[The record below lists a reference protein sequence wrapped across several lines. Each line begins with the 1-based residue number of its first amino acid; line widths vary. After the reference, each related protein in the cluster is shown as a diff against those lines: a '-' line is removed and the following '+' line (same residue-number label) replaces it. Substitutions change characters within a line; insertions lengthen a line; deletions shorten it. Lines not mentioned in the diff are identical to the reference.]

1 MLFHVTATHTEENCP
16 GHNLDK
22 MPDLVAASERSEEVA
37 KQFGVKVH
45 SLLNAAP
52 EHVMY
57 AVLETDNIGSI
68 APFMTQ
74 AMPIRSSFKVTPR
87 SSFKVTPVQ
96 TMEDTLTMAR
106 KMMAQ
111 GGH

>member
-1 MLFHVTATHTEENCP
+1 MLFHVTATHAEENCP
-16 GHNLDK
+16 GYNLDK
-22 MPDLVAASERSEEVA
+22 MPDLVAASERSEELA
-37 KQFGVKVH
+37 KQFDVKVH

-52 EHVMY
+52 EHVIY

-68 APFMTQ
+68 APFMMQ
-74 AMPIRSSFKVTPR
+74 AMPIR